1 MHLYAN
7 SMNILGKLQTL
18 PTLNQT
24 GAKRPAGVP
33 RALTRRSFEFHFLG
47 GDGSMAGQWDGDA
60 RRQPGGRN
68 FHADVP
74 VRVEEEEV
82 EVVDPATFW
91 G

>member
-7 SMNILGKLQTL
+7 SMNILSRIQTL
-18 PTLNQT
+18 PTLNQPPT
-24 GAKRPAGVP
+24 KRPVAQRLAPTKRG
-33 RALTRRSFEFHFLG
+33 FEFHLLG
-47 GDGSMAGQWDGDA
+47 PNGSMAGQWDGDA
-60 RRQPGGRN
+60 RRQPSRHS

-74 VRVEEEEV
+74 VRVDEQI